1 MTQENKQSLIRLL
14 ISCGVIGLILVG
26 IYFVLKHFGWTDLTQ
41 EEIQEIVQSYG
52 TLAPL
57 IFIGISFLQVTF
69 VPIPGMVTI
78 LAGNYVFGPLESFL
92 YSYIGMLAGGMAGF
106 GLGKLLGRPFVNWVA
121 GSKEKVDEWLVKMRG
136 REGVLL
142 FFMFLFPLFPDDI
155 LCSVAG
161 LLPFTWG
168 GFLCLQLVT
177 RATSIGGT
185 LIFMS
190 GEVVPL
196 NFWGI
201 SLIVVGSIA
210 CVAAF
215 VFCIYYAEAID
226 TWFSNLFRKVYYG
239 EKYFWRKKEGRISG
253 KKIFVGTKFRTK
265 NSSWRIAGLYLC
277 PEGFVLDIY
286 SRSVK
291 KHNQLPKLDFDSYL
305 LLNGE
310 KIECEKRF
318 RHMSHAKGT
327 YSGRHDCIKVKEFVK
342 HYKVELLQSRKFVR
356 SCYPSTVDKNLDN
369 LKDLTLVICQDGDE
383 TKTKEFK
390 LISEKKTIKELLS
403 EFFDKKQKQEKK

>member
-14 ISCGVIGLILVG
+14 ISCAVIGAILLA
-26 IYFVLKHFGWTDLTQ
+26 IYFVLKHFGLTDLDQ
-41 EEIQEIVQSYG
+41 EEIQAIIEG
-52 TLAPL
+52 KGALAPL
-57 IFIGISFLQVTF
+57 IFIAISFLQVTF

-78 LAGNYVFGPLESFL
+78 LAGNYVFGPIESFI
-92 YSYIGMLAGGMAGF
+92 YSYIGMLLGGMAGF

-136 REGVLL
+136 KEGVLL

-168 GFLCLQLVT
+168 GFFAMQLVT

-190 GEVVPL
+190 GEVIPL

-210 CVAAF
+210 CLFLF
-215 VFCIYYAEAID
+215 VLCFKNAEAID
-226 TWFSNLFRKVYYG
+226 TWFSNIFRKVYYG
-239 EKYFWRKKEGRISG
+239 EKYFWRKKEGRVSG
-253 KKIFVGTKFRTK
+253 KKVFVGTKFRTK

-291 KHNQLPKLDFDSYL
+291 KHNQLPKLDFESYL

-318 RHMSHAKGT
+318 RHLSHAKGT
-327 YSGRHDCIKVKEFVK
+327 YAGRHDFKKVKEFVN
-342 HYKVELLQSRKFVR
+342 HYKLELLRSRKFVR
-356 SCYPSTVDKNLDN
+356 SCYPSAQSK
-369 LKDLTLVICQDGDE
+369 KIEDLQELYVVIKQEGENGKEQKIKLVNKPKTAKEILGD
-383 TKTKEFK
+383 
-390 LISEKKTIKELLS
+390 LLS
-403 EFFDKKQKQEKK
+403 KKKK